1 MPKVSRLDLINVYYF
16 RYWDAQRGKLAV
28 SKCPATYDAIKRRNG
43 TPMPESKQAVPRL
56 LLDGDG
62 FLSAEEP

>member
-1 MPKVSRLDLINVYYF
+1 MPKVSRLDLISVYYF
-16 RYWDAQRGKLAV
+16 RYWDAQRGKFAV
-28 SKCPATYDAIKRRNG
+28 SKSPATYDAIKRRNG

-62 FLSAEEP
+62 FLSAQEP